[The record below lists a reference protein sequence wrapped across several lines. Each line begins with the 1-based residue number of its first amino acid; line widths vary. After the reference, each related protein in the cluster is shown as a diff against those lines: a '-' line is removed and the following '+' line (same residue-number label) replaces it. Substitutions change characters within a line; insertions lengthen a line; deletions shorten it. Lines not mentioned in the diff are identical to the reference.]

1 MSKSEKSEDADKEQ
15 SRYVTWA
22 VLIGAGLVWWFYPQI
37 RAAVQPATG
46 QIEGTKTTESTELLV
61 IEDEV
66 VVSVVVET
74 PIVDVKKADKIKSP
88 FIPLG
93 FSFNIVSK
101 NES

>member
-46 QIEGTKTTESTELLV
+46 EIAGTKTVETIKPLV
-61 IEDEV
+61 IEL
-66 VVSVVVET
+66 SL
-74 PIVDVKKADKIKSP
+74 IHI
-88 FIPLG
+88 
-93 FSFNIVSK
+93 
-101 NES
+101 